1 MPFLHAGVVSPSGS
15 LVLPGVNAVQA
26 PELGCELPADQ
37 HVAGADVPVEET
49 FAVKELLI
57 VEGDTFRD

>member
-1 MPFLHAGVVSPSGS
+1 MPFLHAGVVSLSGS

-26 PELGCELPADQ
+26 PELGRQLPADQ
-37 HVAGADVPVEET
+37 HAASADVPVEKT

-57 VEGDTFRD
+57 VEGDTFND